1 MRSGRELRPLGGG
14 LDRLMSCEQRSVRCV
29 CASRYGLAVGLVC
42 LGDSTSR
49 CRGWG
54 VKGAAGREAVMGN
67 KEGRGTEAHMQV
79 AAALEGI

>member
-1 MRSGRELRPLGGG
+1 MRVCLEVWLG
-14 LDRLMSCEQRSVRCV
+14 C
-29 CASRYGLAVGLVC
+29 VGLVC